1 MAHVFKSKGVYGDLV
16 LRDDWHAKDIME
28 VAGKPLT
35 KEQVE
40 NIMIRLVEEFDVY
53 VGINWEVIQQAIDK
67 ELDVKQEYD
76 IFDDIEETH
85 CSLRDLTDDELIECR
100 EVLEKKIGKGLIHFT
115 KSWRRKVMT
124 EDELKDMILECICY
138 LIEDGS
144 MNELL
149 RDVIMDVLTDTTPYV
164 KVAVH

>member
-100 EVLEKKIGKGLIHFT
+100 EVLEKRLEKVLFT
-115 KSWRRKVMT
+115 LQKVGG
-124 EDELKDMILECICY
+124 E
-138 LIEDGS
+138 
-144 MNELL
+144 
-149 RDVIMDVLTDTTPYV
+149 R
-164 KVAVH
+164 